1 MESSGGCVVAD
12 LLVHGSARG
21 PARLLFLHRPAAAA
35 VASRSTPHGFIRV
48 VVDARDGESA
58 DQLGRRACAQLA
70 DLALIAETVAQSWP
84 RCDGE
89 RPSPA
94 EHWHRAGLADP
105 EVVAWLEAGVPWATP
120 AAQLRDADLA
130 PRDVARELEQG
141 WSLGLV
147 FARGDLTLAEVLRL
161 VAGEEG
167 GR

>member
-1 MESSGGCVVAD
+1 MAD
-12 LLVHGSARG
+12 LLAHGNARG
-21 PARLLFLHRPAAAA
+21 TARLLFMHRPPVVAI
-35 VASRSTPHGFIRV
+35 ASRLTPHGFLRV
-48 VVDARDGESA
+48 VVDARDGEPA
-58 DQLGRRACAQLA
+58 EQLGRRACAQL
-70 DLALIAETVAQSWP
+70 DELVRIAETVAQSWP

-105 EVVAWLEAGVPWATP
+105 EVVAWLEAGVPWATS